1 MKTTMDKAG
10 RIVVPKSLR
19 DQIGLVPG
27 EVEVVAESGGLRI
40 DVVFDSRLEYE
51 PDGAPL
57 LPAGGITMTP
67 DELRE
72 FRLVDQR

>member
-1 MKTTMDKAG
+1 MDKAG
-10 RIVVPKSLR
+10 RIVLPKTLR
-19 DQIGLVPG
+19 EQVGLVPG
-27 EVEVVAESGGLRI
+27 EVEIVAESGGLRI
-40 DVVFDSRLEYE
+40 DVVFDSLLEYE

-57 LPAGGITMTP
+57 LPAGGITMSP